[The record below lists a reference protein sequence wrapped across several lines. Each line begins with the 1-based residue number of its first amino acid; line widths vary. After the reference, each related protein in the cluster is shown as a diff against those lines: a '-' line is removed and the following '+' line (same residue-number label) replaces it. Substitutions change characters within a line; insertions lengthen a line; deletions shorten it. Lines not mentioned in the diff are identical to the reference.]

1 MNANQAGTKSRLS
14 SPWIFF
20 AVTFGWSW
28 LFWILAARS
37 GSGLNSAAGGGLLL
51 LGILGPMLAGIGFTY
66 LTRDQ
71 EGRRDYWRRLADL
84 RRIHAKWYLTIF
96 LFVPILI
103 AVAALLD
110 VLLGGSGGTWGEVIV
125 GFRFAPWAI
134 IPSALFASLF
144 PFIEELGW
152 RGYVLDRLQ
161 ERWTA
166 LTSGLILGVLWSLW
180 HLPLFLIPDT
190 YQYGLGVGT
199 PAFWLFMVGVV
210 PLTIVFSWIF
220 NNTSRSTLAVIL
232 FHSMVNFTG
241 ELFAVTERADA
252 LSILLWALAAIG
264 VVALWGAGTLT
275 GRRQNGRAA
284 LTGNVAVPKSAS

>member
-1 MNANQAGTKSRLS
+1 MKSKKTGTNSTLS
-14 SPWIFF
+14 SPWTFF
-20 AVTFGWSW
+20 AVTFAWTW
-28 LFWILAARS
+28 LFWLLAA
-37 GSGLNSAAGGGLLL
+37 GLGVGMADAAGGPLLG

-66 LTRDQ
+66 LTRDR
-71 EGRRDYWRRLADL
+71 EGRRDYWRRIVDF
-84 RRIHAKWYLTIF
+84 RRIHSRWYLTIF
-96 LFVPILI
+96 LSVPILI
-103 AVAALLD
+103 AMAALLD

-125 GFRFAPWAI
+125 GFQSAPWAI

-166 LTSGLILGVLWSLW
+166 LASGLILGVLWSLW
-180 HLPLFLIPDT
+180 HLPLFFIPDT

-232 FHSMVNFTG
+232 FHAMVNFTG

-252 LSILLWALAAIG
+252 LSILLWVLVAIG

-275 GRRQNGRAA
+275 GSRQYTRAA
-284 LTGNVAVPKSAS
+284 AQP

>member
-1 MNANQAGTKSRLS
+1 MKSKKTGTNSTLS
-14 SPWIFF
+14 SPWTFF
-20 AVTFGWSW
+20 AVTFAWTW
-28 LFWILAARS
+28 LFWLLAA
-37 GSGLNSAAGGGLLL
+37 GLGVGMADAAGGPLLG

-66 LTRDQ
+66 LTRNR
-71 EGRRDYWRRLADL
+71 EGRREYWRRIVDF
-84 RRIHAKWYLTIF
+84 RRIHARWYLTIF
-96 LFVPILI
+96 LSVPILI
-103 AVAALLD
+103 AMAALLD
-110 VLLGGSGGTWGEVIV
+110 VILGGSGGTWGAVIV
-125 GFRFAPWAI
+125 GFRSAPWAI

-161 ERWTA
+161 ERRSA
-166 LTSGLILGVLWSLW
+166 LASGLILGVLWSLW
-180 HLPLFLIPDT
+180 HLPLFYIPDT

-232 FHSMVNFTG
+232 FHAMVNFTG

-252 LSILLWALAAIG
+252 LSILLWVLAAIG
-264 VVALWGAGTLT
+264 VVARWGARTLS
-275 GRRQNGRAA
+275 GRPDPDQGAWGARDSQKLA
-284 LTGNVAVPKSAS
+284 